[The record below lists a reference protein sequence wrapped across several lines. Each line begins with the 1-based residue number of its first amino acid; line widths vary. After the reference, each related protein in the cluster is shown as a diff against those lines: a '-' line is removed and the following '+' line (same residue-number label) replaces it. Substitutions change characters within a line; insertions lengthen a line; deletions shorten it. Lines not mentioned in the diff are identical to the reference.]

1 MTQQWQIDT
10 RTFAQQGEML
20 SGEFPLATM
29 TRLRDILASDVGV
42 VRFQLVGKLDPN
54 RQALIECI
62 ISGELQLTCQRCLT
76 PFAFHLK
83 LKSRFVPVRDESEL
97 PAIEEEGAEVDYLV
111 ADPHTD
117 VRALVEEEILL
128 ALPIAPMHR
137 LEACLARAAEEKLGD
152 KENPFA
158 ALAALKKH

>member
-20 SGEFPLATM
+20 SGEFPLATL
-29 TRLRDILASDVGV
+29 TRLRDILASDVGG
-42 VRFQLVGKLDPN
+42 VRFRLIGKLDPN

-62 ISGELQLTCQRCLT
+62 IEVELQLTCQRCLT
-76 PFAFHLK
+76 PFAFPLK
-83 LKSRFVPVRDESEL
+83 LKSRFVPVRDASEL
-97 PAIEEEGAEVDYLV
+97 PAIEEEGDEADYLV

-117 VRALVEEEILL
+117 VRALIEEEILL

-137 LEACLARAAEEKLGD
+137 PEACKARVDEQKLGD
-152 KENPFA
+152 KANPFA